1 MRTLIL
7 LLSLFA
13 ATATAGENQ
22 IFLKERPGKNLVASQ
37 CSICHSLDYITQHAP
52 NLDRA
57 GWEKTVGKM
66 VNVMGAPINDADK
79 QIIIDYLA
87 QNYGK

>member
-22 IFLKERPGKNLVASQ
+22 IFLKDRPGKTQVATQ
-37 CSICHSLDYITQHAP
+37 CSICHSLDYITQNAP
-52 NLDRA
+52 ILDRA
-57 GWEKTVGKM
+57 GWEQTVGKM
-66 VNVMGAPINDADK
+66 INVMGAQIDEADK

-87 QNYGK
+87 RNYGK